1 MSGDLAAESCP
12 TYAVVDK
19 RKKKRVA
26 EMDQESSAD
35 FALYAVVDKAKK
47 KSVFSPE
54 IHRNYDDNGYSTAE
68 GKSTESHATREEE
81 SQSTYSVLEQDKTSE
96 VVSSKNLSSFNRFGD
111 KDKQWNKSGSISQLW
126 LCLVIVIF
134 AIAFLILAFGISAG
148 VSYSMVSRLRA
159 EISLNKSKVLE
170 VSLNEELVNSLR
182 YDLELLQNKTYNNS
196 YQLNSSNFFELVNRL
211 NKSFTINY
219 ESIFSL
225 KADLNDSNFNLFEL
239 VNRLNKSTILNHES
253 SFSLI
258 DRLNDSS
265 SNMFDLV
272 NQLNMSIILNYGL
285 LEKRINIIENATFE
299 RSRCAPAPSCQAIHM
314 LQPSFTSGY
323 YWVVSSNGSSVR
335 VYCDMTKSCGNVTG
349 GLTRV
354 AILNNETRRQLCTDN
369 FTTTDE
375 NTRCVRSTED
385 AGCSTIVFP
394 VMNIPYSHICGTV
407 QAFWFGTPDGFAG
420 SERSSTTINDNYV
433 DGISLTYGTSNKTH
447 IWTFI
452 ADGVGSNQNCPLQVP
467 GYVGNDYSC
476 LNNQF
481 SCTSSSCYS
490 PFFKLLQQP
499 VTEDIELR
507 LCRDQLRRGLNIEG
521 IFLGNLEIYV
531 C

>member
-1 MSGDLAAESCP
+1 MSGDLAAGTCP

-19 RKKKRVA
+19 RKKKKVVK
-26 EMDQESSAD
+26 MDQESSAD
-35 FALYAVVDKAKK
+35 IALYAVVDKAKK
-47 KSVFSPE
+47 KSVFSPD
-54 IHRNYDDNGYSTAE
+54 IHKNYDENEYSTAE
-68 GKSTESHATREEE
+68 VKCTESHATREEE
-81 SQSTYSVLEQDKTSE
+81 SQPTYSVLERDKTSE
-96 VVSSKNLSSFNRFGD
+96 VVLSKNSFNRFGD
-111 KDKQWNKSGSISQLW
+111 KDKNWKISGSISQVW

-134 AIAFLILAFGISAG
+134 AIAVLVLAFGISSG
-148 VSYSMVSRLRA
+148 VSYSMISRLRA
-159 EISLNKSKVLE
+159 EISSSKSEALE
-170 VSLNEELVNSLR
+170 VSLNEELVSSLR

-196 YQLNSSNFFELVNRL
+196 YQLRGSNFIELVNGL
-211 NKSFTINY
+211 NKSAILNH

-225 KADLNDSNFNLFEL
+225 IATLNDSSFILFEL
-239 VNRLNKSTILNHES
+239 VNRLNKTTTFNHES

-258 DRLNDSS
+258 ARLNDSS
-265 SNMFDLV
+265 STLFELV
-272 NQLNMSIILNYGL
+272 NELNISTTLNYGL
-285 LEKRINIIENATFE
+285 LEKRINTIENATFA

-335 VYCDMTKSCGNVTG
+335 VYCNMTKSCGNVTG

-394 VMNIPYSHICGTV
+394 VMNISYSHICGTV

-420 SERSSTTINDNYV
+420 RERSSTTINDNYV
-433 DGISLTYGTSNKTH
+433 DGISLTYGISNKTH

-452 ADGVGSNQNCPLQVP
+452 ADEAVSNQNCPHQEPV
-467 GYVGNDYSC
+467 YVGNEYSC
-476 LNNQF
+476 LNQEY
-481 SCTSSSCYS
+481 SCTSSSRSCYS
-490 PFFKLLQQP
+490 PFFRLLQQP
-499 VTEDIELR
+499 VTQDIELR
-507 LCRDQLRRGLNIEG
+507 LCRDQQRRGDDSEG
-521 IFLGNLEIYV
+521 IYLGNLEIYV
-531 C
+531 W